1 MCLLRTSILAAV
13 LATALPAQI
22 ANTSDFSAISD
33 PRARIEAV
41 RAACKQLAG
50 RTDPAA
56 IAQWDRIL
64 TEMNLSHDTELKASF
79 KASAQ

>member
-1 MCLLRTSILAAV
+1 MWLLRTSLITAV
-13 LATALPAQI
+13 LATSLPAQT
-22 ANTSDFSAISD
+22 AKTNDFSAISD
-33 PRARIEAV
+33 PRARVEAV